1 MRPSVAVLLLACALP
16 SLALA
21 DAKAELAR
29 AFDKLLDAPSFRASM
44 SDAGSGEK
52 YVDMEFQAPDRY
64 RIVNAQ
70 GGPTMIVS
78 GGQAQM
84 DMGGRMMTVPVPVN
98 AIVNAYRNEDA
109 MRKQRESMVVDA
121 LPDATLDGEA
131 AKVYRF
137 TTQHPKPTTSTAWVG
152 DGDGD
157 ILLQMEVD
165 GGAAGR
171 GKVVR
176 VRYRDIGSPDIRIP

>member
-1 MRPSVAVLLLACALP
+1 MRLSAAVFLLAFTLP
-16 SLALA
+16 AMALA

-64 RIVNAQ
+64 RIINAQ

-84 DMGGRMMTVPVPVN
+84 DVGGRMMTVPVPVN

-109 MRKQRESMVVDA
+109 MRRQRESMVVDA
-121 LPDATLDGEA
+121 LPDATLDGEP

-137 TTQHPKPTTSTAWVG
+137 TTQHPKPSTATAWVG
-152 DGDGD
+152 AGDT
-157 ILLQMEVD
+157 LLQMEVD

>member
-1 MRPSVAVLLLACALP
+1 MRLSAVVFLLASTLP

-84 DMGGRMMTVPVPVN
+84 DVGGRMMTVPVPVN

-109 MRKQRESMVVDA
+109 MRKQRESMVVEA

-137 TTQHPKPTTSTAWVG
+137 TTQHPKPVTSTAWVG
-152 DGDGD
+152 DGDT
-157 ILLQMEVD
+157 LLQMEVD

>member
-1 MRPSVAVLLLACALP
+1 MRLSAAVFLLAFTLP
-16 SLALA
+16 TMALA

-84 DMGGRMMTVPVPVN
+84 DVGGRMMTVPVPVN

-109 MRKQRESMVVDA
+109 MRKQRESMVVEA

-137 TTQHPKPTTSTAWVG
+137 TTQHPKPVTSTAWVG
-152 DGDGD
+152 AGDT
-157 ILLQMEVD
+157 LLQMEVD

>member
-1 MRPSVAVLLLACALP
+1 MRLTSVLLLLALVP
-16 SLALA
+16 GVALA
-21 DAKAELAR
+21 DAKTELAV

-70 GGPTMIVS
+70 GGPTMVVV
-78 GGQAQM
+78 GDQAQM
-84 DMGGRMMTVPVPVN
+84 DIGGRMMTVPVPVN
-98 AIVNAYRNEDA
+98 SIVSAYRNEES
-109 MRKQRESMVVDA
+109 MRKQRETMVVEA

-131 AKVYRF
+131 AKVYRYS
-137 TTQHPKPTTSTAWVG
+137 TQHPKPATATALVG
-152 DGDGD
+152 AGDT
-157 ILLQMEVD
+157 LLQLEVD

-176 VRYRDIGSPDIRIP
+176 VRYRDIGSSAIRIP

>member
-1 MRPSVAVLLLACALP
+1 MRLSAALLLVFAALP
-16 SLALA
+16 SITLA
-21 DAKAELAR
+21 DAKADLAR

-64 RIVNAQ
+64 RLVNAQ

-84 DMGGRMMTVPVPVN
+84 DVGGRMMTVPVPVN
-98 AIVNAYRNEDA
+98 ALVNAYRNEDA
-109 MRKQRESMVVDA
+109 MRRQRESMVVEA
-121 LPDATLDGEA
+121 LPDATLDGQA

-137 TTQHPKPTTSTAWVG
+137 TTQHPKPATATAWVG
-152 DGDGD
+152 AGDT
-157 ILLQMEVD
+157 LLQMEVD

>member
-1 MRPSVAVLLLACALP
+1 MRLSAAALLLACALP

-70 GGPTMIVS
+70 GGPTMIIS

-84 DMGGRMMTVPVPVN
+84 DVGGRMMTVPVPVN
-98 AIVNAYRNEDA
+98 AIVNAYRNEEA
-109 MRKQRESMVVDA
+109 MRKQRESMVVEA

-137 TTQHPKPTTSTAWVG
+137 TTQHPKPVTSTAWVG
-152 DGDGD
+152 DGDT
-157 ILLQMEVD
+157 LLQMEVD
-165 GGAAGR
+165 GGESGR
-171 GKVVR
+171 GRVVR

>member
-1 MRPSVAVLLLACALP
+1 MRLTPVLLLLALVP
-16 SLALA
+16 GLALA
-21 DAKAELAR
+21 DAKAELAT

-70 GGPTMIVS
+70 GGPTMVVV
-78 GGQAQM
+78 GDQAQM
-84 DMGGRMMTVPVPVN
+84 DIGGRMMTVPVPVN
-98 AIVNAYRNEDA
+98 SIVSAYRNEEA
-109 MRKQRESMVVDA
+109 MRKQRESMVVEA

-131 AKVYRF
+131 AKVYRY
-137 TTQHPKPTTSTAWVG
+137 TTQHPKPATATAWVG
-152 DGDGD
+152 ANNT
-157 ILLQMEVD
+157 LLQLEVD

-176 VRYRDIGSPDIRIP
+176 VRYRDIGSSAIRIP

>member
-1 MRPSVAVLLLACALP
+1 MRRSAAVFLLACTLP

-64 RIVNAQ
+64 RIINAQ

-84 DMGGRMMTVPVPVN
+84 DVGGRMMTVPVPVN

-109 MRKQRESMVVDA
+109 MRKQRESMVVEA
-121 LPDATLDGEA
+121 LPDATLDGVA

-137 TTQHPKPTTSTAWVG
+137 TTQHPKPVTSTAWVG
-152 DGDGD
+152 AGDV
-157 ILLQMEVD
+157 LLQMEVD

-176 VRYRDIGSPDIRIP
+176 VRYRDIGSADIRIP

>member
-1 MRPSVAVLLLACALP
+1 MRLSAAMLLLACTLP

-64 RIVNAQ
+64 RIINAQ

-78 GGQAQM
+78 GGQTQM
-84 DMGGRMMTVPVPVN
+84 DVGGRMMTVPVPVN

-109 MRKQRESMVVDA
+109 MRKQRESMVVEA
-121 LPDATLDGEA
+121 LPDATLDGQA

-137 TTQHPKPTTSTAWVG
+137 TTQHPKPVTSTAWVG
-152 DGDGD
+152 EGDT
-157 ILLQMEVD
+157 LLQMEVD
-165 GGAAGR
+165 GDAAGR

-176 VRYRDIGSPDIRIP
+176 VRYRDIGSANIRIP

>member
-1 MRPSVAVLLLACALP
+1 MRRSLAAILLALALPSVAW
-16 SLALA
+16 A
-21 DAKAELAR
+21 DAKADLAR
-29 AFDKLLDAPSFRASM
+29 AFDQLLDAPSFRASM

-64 RIVNAQ
+64 RLVNAQ
-70 GGPTMIVS
+70 GGPTIIVIGS
-78 GGQAQM
+78 QAQM

-98 AIVNAYRNEDA
+98 ALVNAYRNEDA
-109 MRKQRESMVVDA
+109 LRKQRESMVVEA

-137 TTQHPKPTTSTAWVG
+137 TTQHPKPATATAWVG
-152 DGDGD
+152 AGDT
-157 ILLQMEVD
+157 LLQMEVD

-176 VRYRDIGSPDIRIP
+176 VRYRDIGSADIRIP

>member
-1 MRPSVAVLLLACALP
+1 MRFTVACFALALALP
-16 SLALA
+16 SLTLA
-21 DAKAELAR
+21 DAKAELGA

-44 SDAGSGEK
+44 SDAASGEK

-84 DMGGRMMTVPVPVN
+84 DVGGRMMTVPVPVN

-109 MRKQRESMVVDA
+109 LRKQRASMVVEA
-121 LPDATLDGEA
+121 LPDAVLDGEP

-137 TTQHPKPTTSTAWVG
+137 TTQHPKPATSTAWVG
-152 DGDGD
+152 AGDT
-157 ILLQMEVD
+157 LLQMEVD

-176 VRYRDIGSPDIRIP
+176 VRYSDIGSADIRIP